1 MRNRELIA
9 RNIIN
14 IIDVKNCQ
22 RFPLFCND
30 DMFEQVSKYT
40 LELCK
45 GNSEAVEYVKNMMDV
60 NKLMIDK
67 IVQGEELPNDDYN
80 SLMESFRVFKRKYL
94 MKK

>member
-45 GNSEAVEYVKNMMDV
+45 DNSEAVEYVKNMMDV

>member
-45 GNSEAVEYVKNMMDV
+45 GNREAVEYVKNMMDV